1 MTRHKLADCMKEIK
15 EVENKFLTIR
25 DVSLNLRNDL
35 IKTTESFSQEVQK
48 VLREI
53 EATNNKNNIQNA
65 ELKTRLITVSQQL
78 YSDYQ
83 SIG

>member
-1 MTRHKLADCMKEIK
+1 MTRHKLSDCMKEIK

-65 ELKTRLITVSQQL
+65 EIKTRLITVSLLL
-78 YSDYQ
+78 YSDCQ

>member
-35 IKTTESFSQEVQK
+35 IKTTESFSQEV
-48 VLREI
+48 
-53 EATNNKNNIQNA
+53 
-65 ELKTRLITVSQQL
+65 
-78 YSDYQ
+78 
-83 SIG
+83 